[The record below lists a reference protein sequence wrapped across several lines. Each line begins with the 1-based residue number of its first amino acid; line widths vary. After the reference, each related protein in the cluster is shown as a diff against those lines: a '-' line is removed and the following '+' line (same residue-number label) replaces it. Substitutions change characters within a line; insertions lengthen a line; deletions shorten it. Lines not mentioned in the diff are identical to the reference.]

1 MYIIEN
7 VIQDIHWTFNVF
19 KVNFKK
25 KLSSSYSYM
34 IHQTLCYVYHVYI
47 TQVLVVVLQINKI
60 ELCVAHIYS
69 KQEQSVTWCNDSIC

>member
-19 KVNFKK
+19 KVNLKK
-25 KLSSSYSYM
+25 KLSSSYSYV
-34 IHQTLCYVYHVYI
+34 IHQTLCYVYI
-47 TQVLVVVLQINKI
+47 QVLVVVLQINKI